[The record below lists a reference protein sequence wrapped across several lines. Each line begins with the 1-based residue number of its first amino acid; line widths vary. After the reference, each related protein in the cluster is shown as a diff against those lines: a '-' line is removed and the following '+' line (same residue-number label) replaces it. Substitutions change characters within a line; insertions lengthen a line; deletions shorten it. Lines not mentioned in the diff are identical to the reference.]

1 MKDKVKLFYLCMV
14 LFIDAIGSGLVLP
27 ILPELYLNRQY
38 GLLKGGDPHYTNII
52 YGVTLAL
59 FPLASLFG
67 KYFFGA
73 LSDHF
78 GRKKTI
84 IVGLGLTLL
93 SYLLS
98 MVAVLLNNV
107 WLFIFARF
115 VTGFGTGTYTAVFAM
130 IADVSKTLES
140 KLNNFKWPALATVL
154 GFIIGPILGGS
165 FGFSHGQMAFII
177 PFVIGFLLTLVNIY
191 KAKTSLDETFVIQGD
206 SSFNTFFYL
215 KTSYNYLL
223 SLRYDRPKKLLLASY
238 LGFQFAIGLYIQSIS
253 LYLAEF
259 HHFTP
264 HQMSLFYVV
273 MGGGILF
280 NTLFLQ
286 NALQKLAK
294 PLLLITGL
302 LLAGVATF
310 FIPWISRILLGDN
323 LLVFFI
329 VSFVVYILVNLGM
342 NIYTALLSERSSS
355 SEQGKIISLTGQ
367 AYSLTWFVASMLV
380 GVVKMNTSLLPL
392 CMASIIISV
401 FFMLRFRQ
409 DQCKRPTRDV
419 A

>member
-1 MKDKVKLFYLCMV
+1 
-14 LFIDAIGSGLVLP
+14 
-27 ILPELYLNRQY
+27 
-38 GLLKGGDPHYTNII
+38 
-52 YGVTLAL
+52 
-59 FPLASLFG
+59 
-67 KYFFGA
+67 
-73 LSDHF
+73 
-78 GRKKTI
+78 
-84 IVGLGLTLL
+84 
-93 SYLLS
+93 
-98 MVAVLLNNV
+98 
-107 WLFIFARF
+107 
-115 VTGFGTGTYTAVFAM
+115 
-130 IADVSKTLES
+130 
-140 KLNNFKWPALATVL
+140 
-154 GFIIGPILGGS
+154 
-165 FGFSHGQMAFII
+165 
-177 PFVIGFLLTLVNIY
+177 
-191 KAKTSLDETFVIQGD
+191 
-206 SSFNTFFYL
+206 
-215 KTSYNYLL
+215 
-223 SLRYDRPKKLLLASY
+223 
-238 LGFQFAIGLYIQSIS
+238 
-253 LYLAEF
+253 
-259 HHFTP
+259 
-264 HQMSLFYVV
+264 QMSLFYVV

-392 CMASIIISV
+392 CMSSIIISV

>member
-191 KAKTSLDETFVIQGD
+191 RAKTSLDETFVIQGD
-206 SSFNTFFYL
+206 SSFNTFFY
-215 KTSYNYLL
+215 
-223 SLRYDRPKKLLLASY
+223 
-238 LGFQFAIGLYIQSIS
+238 
-253 LYLAEF
+253 
-259 HHFTP
+259 
-264 HQMSLFYVV
+264 
-273 MGGGILF
+273 
-280 NTLFLQ
+280 
-286 NALQKLAK
+286 
-294 PLLLITGL
+294 
-302 LLAGVATF
+302 
-310 FIPWISRILLGDN
+310 
-323 LLVFFI
+323 
-329 VSFVVYILVNLGM
+329 
-342 NIYTALLSERSSS
+342 
-355 SEQGKIISLTGQ
+355 
-367 AYSLTWFVASMLV
+367 
-380 GVVKMNTSLLPL
+380 
-392 CMASIIISV
+392 
-401 FFMLRFRQ
+401 
-409 DQCKRPTRDV
+409 
-419 A
+419 